1 MLPWGGPRW
10 PTRLPQTSTYPALL
24 LLLLRVGLLATAD
37 AGVAGDAVEARDAV
51 GGVLPLD
58 PELWGPSTG
67 ADTDPVALRQRCEA
81 GGRRACCRRKGR
93 RNPPPHPHPS
103 LVGSI
108 LSTCLCWVSIIFQH
122 KQINK

>member
-1 MLPWGGPRW
+1 MVGWPPGPHSS
-10 PTRLPQTSTYPALL
+10 PNTFTHPALL
-24 LLLLRVGLLATAD
+24 LLLLGVGLLAAAD

-67 ADTDPVALRQRCEA
+67 VDTDTGALRQRCEA
-81 GGRRACCRRKGR
+81 GGRACCRRKGR
-93 RNPPPHPHPS
+93 RRPPHPHPS
-103 LVGSI
+103 FVGSI
-108 LSTCLCWVSIIFQH
+108 LATSLCWVPIIFQH